1 MNKIGTPGLLRRK
14 FLAAGAAAL
23 ALTAGAAGMA
33 PAACAAAWPSQP
45 LRLIVPFGAGS
56 SPDQMSRVIGEK
68 LGKILGQNVI
78 IVNRPGAGGNLGTF
92 DIANAKPDGYTFG
105 ISITGPLVNNTLIYK
120 KLPYNPATDLAPLT
134 LAVHQPN
141 VLVVPTASGITNMQ
155 GLLDALRKNPGK
167 YNFPSPGVG
176 TISQLAVELMLQH
189 TNTQATHI
197 AYSSSP
203 DALTSLLAGNTQFAA
218 LPLSSVMAMI
228 KDGKL
233 RALAVTFPKRSP
245 LLPDVPTLSESSVPG
260 VEGSAWAGFVISSKV
275 PADIRKKLSDALIQA
290 IHDPAVSQK
299 LTVMYMDPVGST
311 PAQFS
316 DYMHQELNRWGP
328 LIKKLGLAGS
338 L

>member
-1 MNKIGTPGLLRRK
+1 MTQTGISGLLRRK
-14 FLAAGAAAL
+14 FLAAGVATL
-23 ALTAGAAGMA
+23 ALVAGAAGTA
-33 PAACAAAWPSQP
+33 PAARAAAWPNQP

-56 SPDQMSRVIGEK
+56 SPDQMSRVIGQE
-68 LGKILGQNVI
+68 LGKILGQDVI
-78 IVNRPGAGGNLGTF
+78 VVNRPGAGGNLGTF
-92 DIANAKPDGYTFG
+92 DIANARPDGYTFG

-134 LAVHQPN
+134 LAVQQPN
-141 VLVVPTASGITNMQ
+141 VLVVPAASGITSMQ
-155 GLLDALRKNPGK
+155 GLLDALKKNPGK

-189 TNTQATHI
+189 THTRATHI

-218 LPLSSVMAMI
+218 LPLSAVMALV
-228 KDGKL
+228 KSGKL

-245 LLPDVPTLSESSVPG
+245 LLPDVPTLSESGVPG
-260 VEGSAWAGFVISSKV
+260 VQGSAWAGFVISSKV
-275 PADIRKKLSDALIQA
+275 PAAIRKKLSDALIQA
-290 IHDPAVSQK
+290 IHDPAVSLK

-311 PAQFS
+311 PAQFR

-328 LIKKLGLAGS
+328 LIRKLGLAGS
-338 L
+338 H

>member
-1 MNKIGTPGLLRRK
+1 MNKIGTSGLRRK
-14 FLAAGAAAL
+14 FLAAGVATL
-23 ALTAGAAGMA
+23 ALAAGMA
-33 PAACAAAWPSQP
+33 GTAPAAHAAAWPSQP

-141 VLVVPTASGITNMQ
+141 VLVVPATSGITDIQ
-155 GLLDALRKNPGK
+155 GLLDALKKNPGK

-203 DALTSLLAGNTQFAA
+203 DALTSILAGNTQFAA
-218 LPLSSVMAMI
+218 LPLSSVMALI
-228 KDGKL
+228 KNGKL

-245 LLPDVPTLSESSVPG
+245 LLPDVPTLKESGVPG

-275 PADIRKKLSDALIQA
+275 PAGIRKKLSDALIQS

-299 LTVMYMDPVGST
+299 LTLMYMDPVGST
-311 PAQFS
+311 PAQFTQ
-316 DYMHQELNRWGP
+316 YMHEELDRWGP
-328 LIKKLGLAGS
+328 LIKKLGLEGS